1 MELRSRQCAGRQQEK
16 DEIATDQ
23 ENQCEECLEV
33 DGDSAGGFE
42 SSSVLLVVVVVVVVV
57 GTEEVSSEPYAA
69 DRLETIEYCYRLLLL
84 IHSSNHLFVSI
95 LLLRPMP

>member
-42 SSSVLLVVVVVVVVV
+42 SNNVLLVVVVD
-57 GTEEVSSEPYAA
+57 GIEEVSSEPYAA
-69 DRLETIEYCYRLLLL
+69 DRLETTEYCYRLLLL
-84 IHSSNHLFVSI
+84 IHSSNHLFVST